1 MFVFAPEQSIFSV
14 FGSSEGLG
22 RYAVAHVF
30 LIAEAASIMCL
41 AFMFSCFNIKPAAAT
56 ILAMS
61 VVLISFILQHI
72 PYFRDYQNYIFTYH
86 LNIWV
91 FIFEDT
97 IPWWRIGQSLSILL
111 GFNVTFF
118 LIGATAFHMRDI
130 KS

>member
-1 MFVFAPEQSIFSV
+1 VFIFAPEQSIFSV
-14 FGSSEGLG
+14 FSGSDGLW
-22 RYAVAHVF
+22 RYALAHVF

-41 AFMFSCFNIKPAAAT
+41 AFLFSCFNIKPAAAT

-72 PYFRDYQNYIFTYH
+72 PYFAAYQNWIFTYH

-91 FIFEDT
+91 FIFEET
-97 IPWWRIGQSLSILL
+97 IPWWRIGQSLCLL
-111 GFNVTFF
+111 VGFNVTFF
-118 LIGATAFHMRDI
+118 MVGAAAFHWRDI